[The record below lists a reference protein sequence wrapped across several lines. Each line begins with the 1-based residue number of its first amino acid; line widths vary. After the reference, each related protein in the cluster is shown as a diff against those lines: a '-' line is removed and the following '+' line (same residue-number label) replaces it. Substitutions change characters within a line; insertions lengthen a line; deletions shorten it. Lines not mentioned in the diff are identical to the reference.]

1 MSISL
6 NDHEKRIKNI
16 DTQLPNI
23 SNRIT
28 KLEQSAGAKKEVYI
42 QRFSNRRVNAG
53 GQWASER
60 ISEIPAAWQM
70 EACCCAF
77 FSASSSNTGLWAIL
91 GKGASWGGGYT
102 SGSRK
107 GNNYNTGVR
116 RTSSQWELF
125 KGDYNN
131 GVNGF
136 IMFYK

>member
-6 NDHEKRIKNI
+6 NDHEQRIKNI

-28 KLEQSAGAKKEVYI
+28 TLEQAAGTKKEVYI
-42 QRFSNRRVNAG
+42 QRFSNRKVNAG
-53 GQWASER
+53 GQWASEG
-60 ISEIPAAWQM
+60 ISEIPATWRM

-77 FSASSSNTGLWAIL
+77 FSVNASKSGLWAVL
-91 GKGASWGGGYT
+91 EKGATWSGGYT
-102 SGSRK
+102 SGSRN
-107 GNNYNTGVR
+107 GNDYNTGVR
-116 RTSSQWELF
+116 RTSSQWELY

-136 IMFYK
+136 IVFYK